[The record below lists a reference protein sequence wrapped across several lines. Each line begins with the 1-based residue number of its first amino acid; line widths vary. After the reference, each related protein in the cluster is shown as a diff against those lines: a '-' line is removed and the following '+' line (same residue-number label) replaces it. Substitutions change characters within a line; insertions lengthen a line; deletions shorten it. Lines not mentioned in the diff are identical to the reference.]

1 MRIPE
6 HSYID
11 EDSVMA
17 EVIDAVDGPRDS
29 HFSMK
34 PQMPRNEDLLLN
46 EVSFIGVADFEQEV
60 VKESY
65 NQIEETPFDDDIMF
79 DLMQDEQA

>member
-1 MRIPE
+1 
-6 HSYID
+6 
-11 EDSVMA
+11 MA
-17 EVIDAVDGPRDS
+17 EVIDAVEGPRDS
-29 HFSMK
+29 HFDMK

-79 DLMQDEQA
+79 DLIQDEQT